1 MNTTSMKVH
10 ESFNDFVLFLYV
22 HMALSDGSL
31 HHSEELVIL
40 DRLTKL
46 FPQEGNPKKK
56 FDQAVV
62 AYKEADKTS
71 LDEFIHHSFQ
81 HFNHV
86 KFAQRYKIYTDMYDI
101 MHADGKVADAE
112 QVALNTL
119 KRIID
124 LGASEPN

>member
-1 MNTTSMKVH
+1 MKVH

-22 HMALSDGSL
+22 HMALSDGTL
-31 HHSEELVIL
+31 HPNEEVVIL

-56 FDQAVV
+56 FDDAVA
-62 AYKEADKTS
+62 AYKDFDIST
-71 LDEFIHHSFQ
+71 LNEFIHYSFK
-81 HFNHV
+81 HFHTV

-112 QVALNTL
+112 TEALDTL
-119 KRIID
+119 KKIID
-124 LGASEPN
+124 LGASEQI

>member
-1 MNTTSMKVH
+1 MKVH
-10 ESFNDFVLFLYV
+10 DSFNDFVLFLYV

-31 HHSEELVIL
+31 HSSEELVIL

-46 FPQEGNPKKK
+46 FPLEGNPKKK
-56 FDQAVV
+56 LDQAVI
-62 AYKEADKTS
+62 AYHEVDKS
-71 LDEFIHHSFQ
+71 NLDEFIHQSFK
-81 HFNHV
+81 HYNTV

-119 KRIID
+119 KKIID
-124 LGASEPN
+124 LGASEHEN